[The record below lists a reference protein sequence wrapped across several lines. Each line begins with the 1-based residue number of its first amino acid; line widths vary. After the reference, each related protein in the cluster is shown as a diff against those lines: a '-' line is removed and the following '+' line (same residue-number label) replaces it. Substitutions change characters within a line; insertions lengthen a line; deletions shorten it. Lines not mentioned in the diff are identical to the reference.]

1 MRQLTDELRQLE
13 EKLRLGGGPERI
25 EKQHKQGKLTA
36 RERIEL
42 LLDKDSYRQEI
53 GLLVAYDQYLEAGG
67 QGSGAGDQGKAE
79 GRRQKAEGSEQK
91 ETRGLGDSETRRSES
106 ELEIGGA
113 PAAGVVTTIGVVNG
127 REVVVVANDATVK
140 AGSWWPETIKKIL
153 RAQEIA
159 MRSHVPI
166 IYLVDSA
173 GVNLPYQGGVFPG
186 QYGAARIFY
195 YNSIMRRYLKV
206 PQISAVMGPCI
217 AGGAYLPA
225 LSDIIIMVEG
235 TSFMGLGGANLVK
248 GATGQ
253 TIDNETLGG
262 ARAHNE
268 LSGVAHYRIK
278 NDEECIARIRE
289 FISELPATNA
299 GSSQSL
305 KAEGGEPKTPE
316 EKIYEIIPEDH
327 RQPYNMRELLDC
339 LLDEGHLDE
348 FQADYAK
355 EMITGHARIRG
366 IQVGVIANARG
377 MFRDPAGGSPKFG
390 GIIYTESAE
399 KVAYFIET
407 CNRHKTPLV
416 FIQDVSG
423 FMVGAQAEH
432 SGIIRAGARFVE
444 AMATATVP
452 KIVLTVNHASGA
464 GYYAMAGQGFDPD
477 FIFSWPS
484 GRMGVMEGESAVQA
498 VFGSQLEKLKAKG
511 EAPGENLEA
520 EMEQVRAT
528 YDRDLDAKYA
538 AARGFVDAVIAPDE
552 TRDALEL
559 ALRVS
564 LNYSGPHLGQFV
576 LPQMLA

>member
-1 MRQLTDELRQLE
+1 MPTRSSAPQTSRLRELTDELRELE
-13 EKLRLGGGPERI
+13 AKLRLGGGADKI

-36 RERIEL
+36 RERIDL
-42 LLDKDSYRQEI
+42 LLDKDSSRQEI
-53 GLLVAYDQYLEAGG
+53 GLLVAYDQY
-67 QGSGAGDQGKAE
+67 KAE
-79 GRRQKAEGSEQK
+79 GSRQKAEGSEQ
-91 ETRGLGDSETRRSES
+91 
-106 ELEIGGA
+106 EIGTA
-113 PAAGVVTTIGVVNG
+113 PAAGVVTTIGRVGG

-159 MRSHVPI
+159 MRSRVPI

-186 QYGAARIFY
+186 QYGASRIFY

-206 PQISAVMGPCI
+206 PQIAAVMGPCI

-268 LSGVAHYRIK
+268 LSGVAHYRVK

-289 FISELPATNA
+289 FVAELPPGPCAQA
-299 GSSQSL
+299 GSPRTAG
-305 KAEGGEPKTPE
+305 KDAGAPA

-327 RQPYNMRELLDC
+327 RQPYNMRDVLDC

-355 EMITGHARIRG
+355 EIITGHARIRG
-366 IQVGVIANARG
+366 VQVGVIANHRG
-377 MFRDPAGGSPKFG
+377 MVKSPAGGSPKFG

-407 CNRHKTPLV
+407 CNRHQTPLL

-423 FMVGAQAEH
+423 FMVGPEAEH

-444 AMATATVP
+444 AMATAIVP
-452 KIVLTVNHASGA
+452 KIVLTINHASGA

-477 FIFSWPS
+477 FIFSWPT
-484 GRMGVMEGESAVQA
+484 GRMGVMEGESAAQA
-498 VFGSQLEKLKAKG
+498 VFGSQLEKLRAEGK
-511 EAPGENLEA
+511 EPGEELQA
-520 EMEQVRAT
+520 EMEQVRET
-528 YDRDLDAKYA
+528 YDKELDAKYA
-538 AARGFVDAVIAPDE
+538 AARGFVDAVIAPEE

-564 LNYSGPHLGQFV
+564 LNYSGPHIGQFV
-576 LPQMLA
+576 LPAGLA

>member
-1 MRQLTDELRQLE
+1 MKKVDEPPAKTANKRMRQLTDELQQLE
-13 EKLRLGGGPERI
+13 AALRLGGGA
-25 EKQHKQGKLTA
+25 EKIDRQHQQGKLTA
-36 RERIEL
+36 RERVNL
-42 LLDKDSYRQEI
+42 LLDKDSYAQEI
-53 GLLVAYDQYLEAGG
+53 GLLVAYDLYKT
-67 QGSGAGDQGKAE
+67 SDVE
-79 GRRQKAEGSEQK
+79 GNG
-91 ETRGLGDSETRRSES
+91 TIES
-106 ELEIGGA
+106 TIGTA
-113 PAAGVVTTIGVVNG
+113 PAAGVVTIVGRIEG

-186 QYGAARIFY
+186 QYGASRIFY

-225 LSDIIIMVEG
+225 LSDFIVMVEG

-268 LSGVAHYRIK
+268 VSGVAHYRVA

-289 FISELPATNA
+289 FVSGLPPKNQPEVSISERRKAAREATE
-299 GSSQSL
+299 L
-305 KAEGGEPKTPE
+305 YD
-316 EKIYEIIPEDH
+316 ILPEDH
-327 RQPYNMRELLDC
+327 RQPYNIKHVLEC
-339 LLDEGHLDE
+339 LLDDGHLDE

-355 EMITGHARIRG
+355 EMITGHGRIRG
-366 IQVGVIANARG
+366 IQVGVIMNGRG
-377 MFRDPAGGSPKFG
+377 MIRVPNGPPRFG
-390 GIIYTESAE
+390 GIVYTESAE

-407 CNRHKTPLV
+407 CSRHKTPLL

-423 FMVGAQAEH
+423 FMVGAEAEH

-452 KIVLTVNHASGA
+452 KLVLTINHASGA

-477 FIFSWPS
+477 FIFSWPT
-484 GRMGVMEGESAVQA
+484 GRMGVMEGDSAVQA
-498 VFGSQLEKLKAKG
+498 VFGSQLEKLKKKG
-511 EAPGENLEA
+511 LEPDADLEA
-520 EMEQVRAT
+520 QMDQVRDTYEME
-528 YDRDLDAKYA
+528 LDAKYA
-538 AARGFVDAVIAPDE
+538 AARGFVDAVIVPE
-552 TRDALEL
+552 HTRDALEL
-559 ALRVS
+559 ALKTS
-564 LNYSGPHLGQFV
+564 LNYAGPHLGQFV
-576 LPQMLA
+576 LPNSLT

>member
-1 MRQLTDELRQLE
+1 MKKVDEPPAKTANKRMRQLTDELQQLE
-13 EKLRLGGGPERI
+13 AALRLGGGA
-25 EKQHKQGKLTA
+25 EKIDRQHQQGKLTA
-36 RERIEL
+36 RERVNL
-42 LLDKDSYRQEI
+42 LLDKDSYAQEI
-53 GLLVAYDQYLEAGG
+53 GLLVAYDLYKT
-67 QGSGAGDQGKAE
+67 SDVE
-79 GRRQKAEGSEQK
+79 GNG
-91 ETRGLGDSETRRSES
+91 TIES
-106 ELEIGGA
+106 TIGTA
-113 PAAGVVTTIGVVNG
+113 PAAGVVTIVGRIEG

-186 QYGAARIFY
+186 QYGASRIFY

-225 LSDIIIMVEG
+225 LSDFIVMVEG

-268 LSGVAHYRIK
+268 VSGVAHYRVA

-289 FISELPATNA
+289 FVSELPPKNQPEVSISERRKAAREATE
-299 GSSQSL
+299 L
-305 KAEGGEPKTPE
+305 YD
-316 EKIYEIIPEDH
+316 ILPEDH
-327 RQPYNMRELLDC
+327 RQPYNIKHVLEC
-339 LLDEGHLDE
+339 LLDDGHLDE

-355 EMITGHARIRG
+355 EMITGHGRIRG
-366 IQVGVIANARG
+366 IQVGVIMNGRG
-377 MFRDPAGGSPKFG
+377 MIRVPNGPPRFG
-390 GIIYTESAE
+390 GIVYTESAE

-407 CNRHKTPLV
+407 CSRHKTPLL

-423 FMVGAQAEH
+423 FMVGAEAEH

-452 KIVLTVNHASGA
+452 KLVLTINHASGA

-477 FIFSWPS
+477 FIFSWPT
-484 GRMGVMEGESAVQA
+484 GRMGVMEGDSAVQA
-498 VFGSQLEKLKAKG
+498 VFGSQLEKLKKKG
-511 EAPGENLEA
+511 LEPDADLEA
-520 EMEQVRAT
+520 QMDQVRDTYEME
-528 YDRDLDAKYA
+528 LDAKYA
-538 AARGFVDAVIAPDE
+538 AARGFVDAVIVPE
-552 TRDALEL
+552 HTRDALEL
-559 ALRVS
+559 ALKTS
-564 LNYSGPHLGQFV
+564 LNYAGPHLGQFV
-576 LPQMLA
+576 LPNSLT